1 MKKSLLLLL
10 VFTLM
15 ASVFLVGCQ
24 PAETDEPAV
33 AEESAGDAKT
43 EPAPEPVDDNPA
55 LARGNVLTVA
65 TGSLDGRFNPIL
77 AGSVYDAWVVSL
89 IFDSLIGVDP
99 SGAVIPNAAHRREV
113 SEDKLTYTFFLKE
126 GMKFHDGVEVTAEDV
141 RFTYYTIA
149 HPDYTG
155 ARGNVVNDIV
165 GAEEYRTL
173 NGDDDPDNDIDKI
186 EGINVIDDYT
196 ISFTIKE
203 PNVKKIRDFWPGIM
217 PKHYYDFTDYD
228 DFIMLMQNP
237 MGSGMFTFHRYLVG
251 QYAEVRRF
259 EYYHGD
265 KPEVEGVIIR
275 LMPSETQAAAVAS
288 GVVDLANPTTNLENY
303 EIMLE
308 SGFANV
314 QEFLG
319 NSYRYIGFNLR
330 LDKFKDRR
338 TRQALFYGLNLADFI
353 EAEWEGFA
361 SPAFSPIS
369 PVSWAAPKEGE
380 LIEYHFN
387 PEKAKQLLAEA
398 GWKDTDG
405 DGYLDM
411 NGERF
416 TITWTAYDD
425 VSWPVNLIAV
435 AKENWGDLGIEL
447 IPNLM
452 EFNAVVELVFDKQDF
467 EIYNMGWSLAI
478 DPDPTAIFGPEA
490 DTLGGFNSVGF
501 HHERAHEIFRLA
513 LLEYDQDKRAELY
526 REWAKI
532 ANYELPYI
540 FVSIG
545 NRTWGVNRR
554 VHGMELGPYYSWV
567 SNIDNIRLDYTE

>member
-15 ASVFLVGCQ
+15 ASMFLVGCA
-24 PAETDEPAV
+24 PTETEEPADTEPV
-33 AEESAGDAKT
+33 AEDTKPE
-43 EPAPEPVDDNPA
+43 PEPVDDNPA

-77 AGSVYDAWVVSL
+77 SGNLYDSWVNSL
-89 IFDSLIGVDP
+89 IFDSLISGDP
-99 SGAVIPNAAHRREV
+99 AGNVIPNAAHKWEV

-126 GMKFHDGVEVTAEDV
+126 GMKFHDGEEVTAEDV
-141 RFTYYTIA
+141 AFTFYTIA

-155 ARGNVVNDIV
+155 PRGSVVNDMV
-165 GAEEYRTL
+165 GVAEYREL
-173 NGDDDPDNDIDKI
+173 NGDDDPDNDVTDI
-186 EGINVIDDYT
+186 EGITVIDDYT
-196 ISFTIKE
+196 ISFTINE
-203 PNVKKIRDFWPGIM
+203 PNVKKIRDFWPGIL
-217 PKHYYDFTDYD
+217 PKHYYDFTDYE
-228 DFIMLMQNP
+228 DFVMLLQNP
-237 MGSGMFTFHRYLVG
+237 MGSGMFKFHRYLVG
-251 QYAEVRRF
+251 QYVEVRRF
-259 EYYHGD
+259 DDYHGD
-265 KPEVEGVIIR
+265 KPEIEGVIIR
-275 LMPSETQAAAVAS
+275 LMPSETQAAAVSA
-288 GVVDLANPTTNLENY
+288 GVVDLANPSANLENF
-303 EIMLE
+303 EIMSE

-330 LDKFKDRR
+330 LDKFQDRR
-338 TRQALFYGLNLADFI
+338 TRAALFYGLNLADFI
-353 EAEWEGFA
+353 ETEWEGFA

-387 PEKAKQLLAEA
+387 PEKAKELLAEA
-398 GWKDTDG
+398 GWADTDG

-435 AKENWGDLGIEL
+435 AKSNWGDLGIEL
-447 IPNLM
+447 IANLM
-452 EFNAVVELVFDKQDF
+452 EFNAVVELVYDDQDF

-478 DPDPTAIFGPEA
+478 DPDPTSIFGPDA
-490 DTLGGFNSVGF
+490 DVPGGFNSIGF

-513 LLEYDQDKRAELY
+513 LLEYDQEKRAELY
-526 REWAKI
+526 REWARI

-545 NRTWGVNRR
+545 NRIWGVNRR
-554 VHGMELGPYYSWV
+554 VHGMELGPFYGWV
-567 SNIDNIRLDYTE
+567 ANIDNIKLDYTE